1 MGGSGGAIDL
11 PAPRLLRDW
20 RGGGIDSPVRPP
32 PLVLLIDD
40 RDTRLLYSG
49 ILRDEGVV
57 VAQAGDGQDGLGPSP

>member
-1 MGGSGGAIDL
+1 
-11 PAPRLLRDW
+11 
-20 RGGGIDSPVRPP
+20 
-32 PLVLLIDD
+32 VLLIDD